1 MLRIEALLSSTDE
14 DIVPSIAVGHLG
26 PPRLSKLLIEAFL
39 LREATGYSLINQL
52 LSAEPAETLEQV
64 ERYLAAHPR
73 VASLIA
79 TIGIPI
85 LREDSGLIIARGPR
99 LNIPVASPDG
109 KPVPLDPESIERF
122 GHSGWVDLRVKNFA
136 TWRDRIR
143 RIAESR
149 PDIAAHGS
157 ASFETSHYM
166 SDQFIPGDVVGWILT
181 NEVDEMGMVGHRL
194 Y

>member
-1 MLRIEALLSSTDE
+1 M
-14 DIVPSIAVGHLG
+14 
-26 PPRLSKLLIEAFL
+26 LIEAFL
-39 LREATGYSLINQL
+39 MREATGQTTVDGL
-52 LSAEPAETLEQV
+52 LAIDAGEMLEAV
-64 ERYLAAHPR
+64 ERYLTGNPR

-79 TIGIPI
+79 TIGIPL
-85 LREDSGLIIARGPR
+85 LRESDGLTITRGPR

-109 KPVPLDPESIERF
+109 SPIPLDAESIEKF
-122 GHSGWVDLRVKNFA
+122 GHSGWVDLRRKNFD
-136 TWRDRIR
+136 TWKERIA

-157 ASFETSHYM
+157 ASFDPSRYM
-166 SDQFIPGDVVGWILT
+166 SDAFIPGDVVGWILT